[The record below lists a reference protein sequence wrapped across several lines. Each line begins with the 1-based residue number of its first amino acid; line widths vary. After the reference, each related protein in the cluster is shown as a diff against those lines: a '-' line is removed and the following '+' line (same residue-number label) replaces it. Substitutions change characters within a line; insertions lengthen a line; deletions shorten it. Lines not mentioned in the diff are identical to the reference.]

1 MATVA
6 VMREAPGGSGD
17 ADVDTHP
24 KMTIVTED
32 GDAFTVPYAPRETV
46 LDGVAPVFSTA
57 DRGGRSPL
65 LLRAGNGLPQIT
77 FDLVFGFAN
86 PQRSVE
92 HQLSE
97 LRKLAKSGKRMRVN
111 LDPTTT
117 ANLWRLTGFTQTTVA
132 RQYGTNKPTRALC
145 SLTFQKASDAVVAVG
160 PVSGGAKKK
169 GDDDKKRPRFHTWQ
183 KGDTLVKV
191 AVRYYGEAAV
201 WRKIA
206 DANNI
211 RDPKNI
217 RVGRRLVLPLVRQ

>member
-6 VMREAPGGSGD
+6 VMRDAPGGEPD
-17 ADVDTHP
+17 EVDTHP

-32 GDAFTVPYAPRETV
+32 GDAFTVPYAPRETT
-46 LDGVAPVFSTA
+46 LDGVVPTWATA
-57 DRGGRSPL
+57 DRGGRAPL
-65 LLRAGNGLPQIT
+65 LLRSGNGLPQIT
-77 FDLVFGFAN
+77 FDLIFGYAN

-92 HQLSE
+92 RQLGE

-117 ANLWRLTGFTQTTVA
+117 ANLWRMTGFTQQTVA

-169 GDDDKKRPRFHTWQ
+169 GDNDKKRPRFHTWR

-201 WRKIA
+201 WRHIA

-211 RDPKNI
+211 RNPKNI
-217 RVGRRLVLPLVRQ
+217 KVGRRLILPLVRR